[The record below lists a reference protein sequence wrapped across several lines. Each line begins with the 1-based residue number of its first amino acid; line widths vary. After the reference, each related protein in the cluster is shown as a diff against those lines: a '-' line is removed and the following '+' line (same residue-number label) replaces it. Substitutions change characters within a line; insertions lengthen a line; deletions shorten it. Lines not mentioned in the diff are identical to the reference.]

1 MSSVHRVDAVIKK
14 FLLLILAVC
23 GAVSAQETADPADT
37 FWRQA
42 VLYRDE
48 WGVPHIYADN
58 TRAMAFAFGYAQAED
73 HLEAMLLAYRMA
85 NGRASE
91 VLGEALA
98 ASDELAIRL
107 AHAEL
112 AYEAYQR
119 ADSVT
124 LDLCEGFAQ
133 GVNVWL
139 LEHPN
144 DAPAWAE
151 GVHPA
156 DILALLHRYLLSMA
170 PFDYPESTHL
180 LPGTPSA
187 NAWAVAPSMSKNG
200 DAMLVMNPHTRYEG
214 PYQWYEAHLATKELN
229 VYGGTL
235 FGLPVI
241 LMGHNETLGWALS
254 PNQADIADVY
264 IEYPPKAPARNP
276 KSFMPGRNAVHYQ
289 GVHYIVNTYK
299 SYYVRG
305 ENGFDRR
312 VVPQQRTVHGPVIA
326 TAAGRPL
333 TWRVGGYT
341 DFGGIRQLFDMGL
354 ASDLNQFRG
363 VVDRQQL
370 SSFHVLYADSAG
382 NIWYQYNAR
391 VGQKPK
397 AVGAPGSPMAF
408 VESVYDFP
416 LSTLEGLFEWGN
428 LLAPDAL
435 PWALNPKSGYLQ
447 ACGTPPWLVTANSGS
462 SAANWPTWL
471 VRDSDSYRAKRVRRL
486 FSMGPRSFRDLQAML
501 FDTVVPLAAEAAPFL
516 LWAAE
521 SNPDWLSRA
530 HPDLLVGLD
539 MFGDWNYLASTDSMA
554 MTFFHVWWS
563 VLRLDAD
570 GNVMRDEA
578 LHARIQENAP
588 WFQIYALESAAE
600 AAKLLR
606 NEFQTMNVPWG
617 EVHTIRR
624 GRREEPLPGAH
635 SGGPIFASADQTYVR
650 GKWPVDGGYGF
661 AMAVRFSEVPQAVTL
676 VPFGTSE
683 DPTSPH
689 YSDQLD
695 LLVQRRLKVASFKRE
710 EVERRAASAYGKA
723 ILLRARGDEAAVS
736 IEAAAAV
743 KARLAVSDQ
752 LNASLPPATV
762 AFTPFVEPVVTPASV
777 PVTIVVQLA
786 VPAEI
791 CALENLGKLAVFG
804 YHPVVGWI
812 YVPEQA
818 LDYDRR
824 TFAARAYES
833 QVFAVLGAESFRL
846 QDAPPGRLA
855 RSQEDSSPRA
865 PGAPE
870 DRSSGQREVTDVAR
884 NEDAAVVDLSQE
896 DRMRV
901 AGLLPRAPWVP
912 DRALSNFVP
921 QRKPGG
927 LRVITPAVPPG
938 WVPQRDWPVGAPP
951 PRAVSPGNAAPR
963 PLVSS
968 PRTFAPAISPGAD
981 VVPARPSD
989 SPVFEEPEPLKIGPE
1004 SAAETQPVAVPE
1016 DNSPEP
1022 PSTRVAISPEGP
1034 EPSPSRRNV
1043 VWSDQSPSALLKPIG
1058 TGRELFFLAPD
1069 PSQASPMLIGKDLE
1083 LRPPHKGALFRIH
1096 AERNVRAQAI
1106 LREIPPEAFPPG
1118 LTAFSPVFEI
1128 LCSPATVIGTT
1139 AITIGLE
1146 SGVYAP
1152 GRFADIKLYAYDRK
1166 DGWTPMYRQKSNPD
1180 TRSFSALDP
1189 AFRIYAVLGPRE
1201 AALNP

>member
-1 MSSVHRVDAVIKK
+1 MIKK
-14 FLLLILAVC
+14 YALIILAVS
-23 GAVSAQETADPADT
+23 GAVSAQEPADPAGA

-58 TRAMAFAFGYAQAED
+58 TRAMAFAFGYAQAAD
-73 HLEAMLLAYRMA
+73 HLEAMLMAYRMA

-107 AHAEL
+107 AHADL
-112 AYEAYQR
+112 AYAAYQR
-119 ADSVT
+119 ADAVT

-133 GVNVWL
+133 GVNAWL

-200 DAMLVMNPHTRYEG
+200 DAMLVINPHTRYDG

-229 VYGGTL
+229 VYGCTL

-241 LMGHNETLGWALS
+241 LMGHNDTLGWALS
-254 PNQADIADVY
+254 PNQADIADIYV
-264 IEYPPKAPARNP
+264 EYPPKAPARNP

-289 GVHYIVNTYK
+289 GVPYTVNAYR
-299 SYYVRG
+299 SFYVKG
-305 ENGFDRR
+305 ENGFDKRT
-312 VVPQQRTVHGPVIA
+312 VAQQRTMHGPVVA
-326 TAAGRPL
+326 TAGGRPL

-354 ASDLNQFRG
+354 ASDLNQFRS

-370 SSFHVLYADSAG
+370 SSFHVLYADRAG

-391 VGQKPK
+391 VGRKPD
-397 AVGAPGSPMAF
+397 AVGAPGSPMAS

-416 LSTLEGLFEWGN
+416 LSTIEGLFEWGN
-428 LLAPDAL
+428 LIAPDAL
-435 PWALNPKSGYLQ
+435 PWSLNPKAGYLQ

-462 SAANWPTWL
+462 GAANWPTWL

-501 FDTVVPLAAEAAPFL
+501 FDIVVPLAAEAVPFL
-516 LWAAE
+516 FWAAE
-521 SNPDWLSRA
+521 SNPNWLSRA
-530 HPDLLVGLD
+530 HPDLLVGLE
-539 MFGDWNYLASTDSMA
+539 MLRDWNYLASTDSMA

-563 VLRLDAD
+563 VLRLGTD

-600 AAKLLR
+600 GAKLLR
-606 NEFQTMNVPWG
+606 NEFQTMSVPWG

-650 GKWPVDGGYGF
+650 GKWQVDGGYGF
-661 AMAVRFSEVPQAVTL
+661 AMVVRFSEEPQAVTL

-683 DPTSPH
+683 DANSPH

-710 EVERRAASAYGKA
+710 DVERRAASAYGTG
-723 ILLRARGDEAAVS
+723 ILLRARGDEAAVF
-736 IEAAAAV
+736 IEAAAPV

-752 LNASLPPATV
+752 LNAPLPPATV

-791 CALENLGKLAVFG
+791 CAFENLAKLAVFG
-804 YHPVVGWI
+804 YHPVVGWT

-824 TFAARAYES
+824 TFAAQVYES
-833 QVFAVLGAESFRL
+833 QVYAVLGAESLRL
-846 QDAPPGRLA
+846 QGAAAPPGRLA
-855 RSQEDSSPRA
+855 
-865 PGAPE
+865 GAPE
-870 DRSSGQREVTDVAR
+870 DSSAREPATSTLRSSGGREVTDVAR

-896 DRMRV
+896 DRRRV
-901 AGLLPRAPWVP
+901 AGLLPRAPLVP
-912 DRALSNFVP
+912 DGTPNYIPP
-921 QRKPGG
+921 QRTPGG
-927 LRVITPAVPPG
+927 LRAITPAVPPG
-938 WVPQRDWPVGAPP
+938 WVPQRDWPVGVPP
-951 PRAVSPGNAAPR
+951 PRAVPPRNFGPR

-968 PRTFAPAISPGAD
+968 PRTY
-981 VVPARPSD
+981 VPATSPEADAVPAQPSE
-989 SPVFEEPEPLKIGPE
+989 SPVVEQAESPKIEPENAIETRP
-1004 SAAETQPVAVPE
+1004 AAAIDT
-1016 DNSPEP
+1016 PEP
-1022 PSTRVAISPEGP
+1022 PPTRVAASPERPDPLPVRG
-1034 EPSPSRRNV
+1034 RV
-1043 VWSDQSPSALLKPIG
+1043 VWSDQSPSELFKPVD
-1058 TGRELFFLAPD
+1058 TGRESFLLAPE
-1069 PSQASPMLIGKDLE
+1069 PSRASPMLIGKELE
-1083 LRPPHKGALFRIH
+1083 LRPPYKGALFRIH
-1096 AERNVRAQAI
+1096 AARSVRAQVI
-1106 LREIPPEAFPPG
+1106 LREVPPEAFPPG
-1118 LTAFSPVFEI
+1118 FAAFSPVFEV
-1128 LCSPATVIGTT
+1128 LYSPSTVVGTT
-1139 AITIGLE
+1139 ALSIALE
-1146 SGVYAP
+1146 PGAYAP
-1152 GRFADIKLYAYDRK
+1152 ERFAELKLYAYDRAK
-1166 DGWTPMYRQKSNPD
+1166 GWTPMYRQKSNPE